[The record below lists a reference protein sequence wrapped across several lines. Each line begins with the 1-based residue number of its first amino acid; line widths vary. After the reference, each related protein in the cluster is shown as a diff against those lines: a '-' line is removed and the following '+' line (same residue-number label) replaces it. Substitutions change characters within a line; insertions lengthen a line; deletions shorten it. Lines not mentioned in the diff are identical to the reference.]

1 MDPSG
6 FYISNIGWELSQTIF
21 IETNL
26 YLPRYLVIL
35 SKGEM
40 MKKIELMIF
49 DFDGTLVSTGTDL
62 IQAINYMLN
71 TLALKEKPGQEI
83 LGFVGDG
90 IGKLIEG
97 VLGQNN
103 IRYREEA
110 MTIFT
115 DYYGKHLLDNARL
128 CPHVEEVLKNY
139 KNKTKIILTN
149 KRYIYT
155 LAIAQGLNITQ
166 YFVEIIGADSTPF
179 LKPDR
184 RVVDHILSKYKA
196 AKEDTLIIGDGI
208 NDIFVAR
215 NSGILSCACLN
226 GLGNRQELLNA
237 HADYYCEDLL
247 GINSLFN

>member
-6 FYISNIGWELSQTIF
+6 FYTSNIGWELSQTIF

-26 YLPRYLVIL
+26 YLLRYLVIL

-83 LGFVGDG
+83 LSFVGDG
-90 IGKLIEG
+90 VGKLIER

-103 IRYREEA
+103 IKYREEA

-128 CPHVEEVLKNY
+128 CPHVVEVLKNY
-139 KNKTKIILTN
+139 ENKTKIILTN
-149 KRYIYT
+149 KRYIFT
-155 LAIAQGLNITQ
+155 LTIAQGLNIAK
-166 YFVEIIGADSTPF
+166 YFAEIIGADSTPF
-179 LKPDR
+179 LKPDS
-184 RVVDHILSKYKA
+184 RVIDYILNKYKV

-208 NDIFVAR
+208 NDIVVAR

-226 GLGNRQELLNA
+226 GLGNRQALLNA
-237 HADYYCEDLL
+237 HANYYCENLL
-247 GINSLFN
+247 GINSLFK